1 MRVRGGARLA
11 TTGVWISADS
21 AKIVQWSPES
31 TWRHRIE
38 SGVPGRHR
46 ATGRA
51 PTQHRGQGDG
61 RRDEHMR
68 AFFDR
73 VVHAL
78 SLDNDLLLVGDG
90 EVVGHFADQV
100 RADDAKHGRERRI
113 EVVES
118 GPLTERQLVAR
129 TRAFAGHPAVR
140 RKGRAD
146 ARI

>member
-1 MRVRGGARLA
+1 MTDLR

-21 AKIVQWSPES
+21 ARIVQWSPES
-31 TWRHRIE
+31 TWRHRIH

-46 ATGRA
+46 ATSRA
-51 PTQHRGQGDG
+51 PTQHHGQSDG
-61 RRDEHMR
+61 RRDELR

-100 RADDAKHGRERRI
+100 RADDAKHGRERWI

-118 GPLTERQLVAR
+118 GPLTEPSSSLESA
-129 TRAFAGHPAVR
+129 HSP
-140 RKGRAD
+140 AD
-146 ARI
+146 AARGENQRPPETPRAPR